1 MLNILLLILKITGII
16 LLILIG
22 TVLLLVLMILFI
34 PVRYSGNAK
43 KGAEAQMPEYAGA
56 KAGWLLN
63 MITACY
69 EYRGGNTALTV
80 KVFGIRLKSREE
92 KEERKR
98 QRRAKREKSRKD
110 ISYSM
115 LEYDESSDSIAEK
128 PVNARGKTHIYV
140 DEHKED
146 SDITE
151 VSANESEAAAAYTG
165 PGLEENVSNENTVT
179 ENTENENTENEN
191 TVSVNTD
198 NENDLY
204 DKICAVYDKL
214 SSSIGRTLN
223 NLTRSV
229 NKVINKLTGINEDIS
244 YYKNALFND
253 ARNREVIDLLIRE
266 IKRVLK
272 AIAPRRIRGHLRY
285 GSDDPA
291 DTGKFLA
298 GAAMLYPFY
307 HGKVSIIPVFDDK
320 ILEFDL
326 VLKGRIYIGTLVAVL
341 LKLYFNKKVKR
352 FIHIMKK
359 ENANG

>member
-34 PVRYSGNAK
+34 PVRYNGNAK

-69 EYRGGNTALTV
+69 EYKEGNAALTIR
-80 KVFGIRLKSREE
+80 VFGIRLRSREE
-92 KEERKR
+92 KELKKR
-98 QRRAKREKSRKD
+98 QRR
-110 ISYSM
+110 
-115 LEYDESSDSIAEK
+115 
-128 PVNARGKTHIYV
+128 THVFV
-140 DEHKED
+140 DEHEDD

-151 VSANESEAAAAYTG
+151 VSGAEVKNEHINTEPENSESEGPEITPEENDVDVTAASG
-165 PGLEENVSNENTVT
+165 PGPYEKIRTIFEKLTSRIGKNVDRIRY
-179 ENTENENTENEN
+179 
-191 TVSVNTD
+191 SVN
-198 NENDLY
+198 
-204 DKICAVYDKL
+204 
-214 SSSIGRTLN
+214 
-223 NLTRSV
+223 RSL
-229 NKVINKLTGINEDIS
+229 NKLTGINEDIS

-272 AIAPRRIRGHLRY
+272 AIAPRRIRGYLRY

-307 HGKVSIIPVFDDK
+307 HGKVSIVPVFDEK

>member
-69 EYRGGNTALTV
+69 EFKEGNTALTIR
-80 KVFGIRLKSREE
+80 VFGIRLKSREE
-92 KEERKR
+92 KELKKG
-98 QRRAKREKSRKD
+98 QR
-110 ISYSM
+110 
-115 LEYDESSDSIAEK
+115 
-128 PVNARGKTHIYV
+128 KTHVFV
-140 DEHKED
+140 DEHEDD

-151 VSANESEAAAAYTG
+151 ISGDEAKSEHINPNSENFESEKPEIAPEENDVDVTAASG
-165 PGLEENVSNENTVT
+165 PGPYEKIRTIFEKLTSRIGKTIDRIRY
-179 ENTENENTENEN
+179 
-191 TVSVNTD
+191 SVN
-198 NENDLY
+198 
-204 DKICAVYDKL
+204 
-214 SSSIGRTLN
+214 
-223 NLTRSV
+223 RSL
-229 NKVINKLTGINEDIS
+229 NKLTGINEDIS

-307 HGKVSIIPVFDDK
+307 HGKVSIVPAFDDK

>member
-69 EYRGGNTALTV
+69 EYKEGNAALTIR
-80 KVFGIRLKSREE
+80 VFGIRLRSSEE
-92 KEERKR
+92 KELKKR
-98 QRRAKREKSRKD
+98 QRREKRKKTGKD
-110 ISYSM
+110 VSYSM
-115 LEYDESSDSIAEK
+115 LEYDEASDSIREK
-128 PVNARGKTHIYV
+128 DVNPKGKTHVFV
-140 DEHKED
+140 DEHED
-146 SDITE
+146 NSDITE
-151 VSANESEAAAAYTG
+151 VSGAEVKNEHINTEPENPESEG
-165 PGLEENVSNENTVT
+165 PEIAPEENDVDVTAASGPDPYEKIRTIFEKLTSRIGKTVDRIRY
-179 ENTENENTENEN
+179 
-191 TVSVNTD
+191 SVN
-198 NENDLY
+198 
-204 DKICAVYDKL
+204 
-214 SSSIGRTLN
+214 
-223 NLTRSV
+223 RSL
-229 NKVINKLTGINEDIS
+229 NKLTGINEDIS

-307 HGKVSIIPVFDDK
+307 HGKVSIVPDFDDK